1 VSVNTLAMKIYA
13 GNGRKFDE
21 TAFLLIV
28 FRASFKSK
36 FKVYGKL
43 RAIIYERNQSLVYD
57 TRIGLMKVMA

>member
-1 VSVNTLAMKIYA
+1 VSVSTLATKVQA
-13 GNGRKFDE
+13 NNGREFDE

-28 FRASFKSK
+28 IRASFKSK